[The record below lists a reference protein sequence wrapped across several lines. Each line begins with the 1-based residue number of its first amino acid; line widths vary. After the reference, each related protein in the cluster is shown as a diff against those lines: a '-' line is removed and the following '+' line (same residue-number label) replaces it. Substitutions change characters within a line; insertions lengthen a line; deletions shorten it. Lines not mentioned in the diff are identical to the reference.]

1 MEDILIFLLCNFVM
15 FVIVALSICIRSGF
29 IYLTDKF
36 VDWVYKRI
44 KEKEME
50 DYIEHQF
57 DNSRRK
63 HTP

>member
-1 MEDILIFLLCNFVM
+1 M
-15 FVIVALSICIRSGF
+15 FVIVALLICIRSGF

-36 VDWVYKRI
+36 IDWVYKRI